1 MTSFCHI
8 SMYGRMK
15 VFGGLRQNGNS
26 WFITKVQSSFP
37 LWKRI
42 VMSSKSGHRMGL
54 YGYSSY
60 IYIIKSSLT
69 KAGLKRKF
77 FVSIRIKMLP
87 ILCYPIVLSSE
98 KSIGMLQVLCTRGIW
113 NFSKTSSFY
122 WWYNTYCWNI
132 SYSIYT
138 LP

>member
-42 VMSSKSGHRMGL
+42 VMSSKLGLRMGL
-54 YGYSSY
+54 SGYCSCV
-60 IYIIKSSLT
+60 YIIKNSLS
-69 KAGLKRKF
+69 KAGLKREF
-77 FVSIRIKMLP
+77 FDSFRLKMLP
-87 ILCYPIVLSSE
+87 MLCNPIVLSSE

-113 NFSKTSSFY
+113 NFSTTSSFY
-122 WWYNTYCWNI
+122 WWYNTYRCT
-132 SYSIYT
+132 SV
-138 LP
+138 